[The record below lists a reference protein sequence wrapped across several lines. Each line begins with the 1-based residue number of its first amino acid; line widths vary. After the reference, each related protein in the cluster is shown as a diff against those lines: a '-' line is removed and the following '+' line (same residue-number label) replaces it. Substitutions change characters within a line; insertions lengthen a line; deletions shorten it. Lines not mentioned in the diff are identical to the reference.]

1 MRGKI
6 RRTMSMTYN
15 MITMYL
21 KTIGDTNALV
31 VFVSF
36 IIPFLVTLFELLFW
50 GAITENGV
58 YYMGIRSSDLVKYIL
73 LANLFQQQFN
83 VYTPAT
89 AALWEGSIIRYYT
102 RPVSIIQQLVYEMIG
117 KLWIPK
123 WLMFSIPTVLIIA
136 ICGFEFLPYD
146 FIHFIFFLISMLM
159 AIIIGFEID
168 IAFSSI
174 AIRLKNGCW
183 AAVQIRNAIII
194 VLSVQLVPFQ
204 VLPDKL
210 AGFLMLLPF
219 ASIANAPLSIY
230 VGGDYTV
237 RILLQCF
244 WAIVL
249 GFVSYIMFT
258 KAEEEMVSFGG

>member
-1 MRGKI
+1 
-6 RRTMSMTYN
+6 
-15 MITMYL
+15 
-21 KTIGDTNALV
+21 
-31 VFVSF
+31 
-36 IIPFLVTLFELLFW
+36 
-50 GAITENGV
+50 
-58 YYMGIRSSDLVKYIL
+58 
-73 LANLFQQQFN
+73 
-83 VYTPAT
+83 
-89 AALWEGSIIRYYT
+89 
-102 RPVSIIQQLVYEMIG
+102 
-117 KLWIPK
+117 
-123 WLMFSIPTVLIIA
+123 
-136 ICGFEFLPYD
+136 
-146 FIHFIFFLISMLM
+146 M

-194 VLSVQLVPFQ
+194 VLSGQLVPFQ

>member
-1 MRGKI
+1 
-6 RRTMSMTYN
+6 
-15 MITMYL
+15 
-21 KTIGDTNALV
+21 
-31 VFVSF
+31 
-36 IIPFLVTLFELLFW
+36 
-50 GAITENGV
+50 
-58 YYMGIRSSDLVKYIL
+58 
-73 LANLFQQQFN
+73 
-83 VYTPAT
+83 
-89 AALWEGSIIRYYT
+89 
-102 RPVSIIQQLVYEMIG
+102 
-117 KLWIPK
+117 
-123 WLMFSIPTVLIIA
+123 MFSIPTVLIIA

-194 VLSVQLVPFQ
+194 VLSGQLVPFQ